1 MSQEKGPMASKPP
14 ESNSVSHS
22 LGDNLDAQP
31 PSDYLDD
38 AEVGRRMEDGHRE
51 SIQYVRS
58 HHQAS
63 EREVKAKIE
72 KSAKEGNSSSIAN
85 EGNTEIASGSEIP
98 TVGDG
103 KAQGK
108 GLKSSG
114 DPSTSKMKE
123 SENLGAKQVAG
134 KPNPL
139 PVRENASKAR
149 GNFNPEVEAYRR
161 ALKTW
166 ASWID
171 EHLKQKKLV
180 FYRGY
185 SSAHFRNPNVFKLQR
200 IIIIHHQKRREE
212 ERTQMQVQMQA
223 QIASLMEELRRNG
236 MLSNPSTQAQHSA
249 NSNDETLGDDL
260 IMFINIFGTVLMM

>member
-123 SENLGAKQVAG
+123 SENLGAKQVA
-134 KPNPL
+134 
-139 PVRENASKAR
+139 
-149 GNFNPEVEAYRR
+149 VEAYRR